1 MLSYSNTMN
10 KQTVA
15 TSSQITQQYDIST
28 WIFNTKIQC
37 NITVR
42 IVAHNAKCVAIKI
55 CIHIIRSSLHF
66 ALLYVV
72 QLMYMQSQYWLI
84 LICY

>member
-1 MLSYSNTMN
+1 MLKSDVVN
-10 KQTVA
+10 QQPVA
-15 TSSQITQQYDIST
+15 TSSPITQQYETST
-28 WIFNTKIQC
+28 WIFNIKIQC

-42 IVAHNAKCVAIKI
+42 IVKMCSYKDLYVYYN
-55 CIHIIRSSLHF
+55 SLHF

-72 QLMYMQSQYWLI
+72 QLMYMQSKYWLI